1 MSIENSKN
9 ISELNLN
16 KKSPKQ
22 LPDQENLMNSKY
34 SPYLFLLPAMAILIV
49 FFFYPL
55 LEVFRLSFTKYNIV
69 SPAKYIGLAN
79 FKTLINDPI
88 FWKALKNSLIYLI
101 GVVPPLVFIPIV
113 LAIIVNNQIRGISI
127 FRAIFYLPVV
137 ISIVVTGI
145 AWKWLYSENGPLNY
159 LLTSMHITSDKLNW
173 LSDPNLALFSVMVVT
188 VWRGLG
194 YYMVIYLAGLQAIP
208 KELYEASE
216 IDGAGFLQKH
226 MFITIP
232 LLKSS
237 IVFVAVVSSINAL
250 KVFVEIFIMTGGG
263 PAYSST
269 TIVQYLYEKAFAELN
284 LGYACALGVV
294 LFAFTF
300 IFSLANI
307 KVIEKNW
314 K

>member
-1 MSIENSKN
+1 M
-9 ISELNLN
+9 NLY
-16 KKSPKQ
+16 KSR
-22 LPDQENLMNSKY
+22 Y
-34 SPYLFLLPAMAILIV
+34 IPYLFLLPAGVILIV

-55 LEVFRLSFTKYNIV
+55 LEVFRLSLTKYNIV
-69 SPAKYIGLAN
+69 SPPKYIGFEN
-79 FKTLINDPI
+79 FTVLFNDPL
-88 FWKALKNSLIYLI
+88 FWKTLKNSIIYLV
-101 GVVPPLVFIPIV
+101 GVVPPLVFIPIF
-113 LAIIVNNQIRGISI
+113 LAILVNNQIRGISF

-159 LLTSMHITSDKLNW
+159 LLTSMHLTSEKLFW
-173 LSDPNLALFSVMVVT
+173 LSDPNLALFSVMAVT

-216 IDGAGFLQKH
+216 IDGANFLQKH
-226 MFITIP
+226 LFITVP
-232 LLKSS
+232 LLRSS

-263 PAYSST
+263 PAYNSA
-269 TIVQYLYEKAFAELN
+269 TIVQYLYEKAFQELN

-294 LFAFTF
+294 LFIFTF
-300 IFSLANI
+300 FFSMANI
-307 KVIEKNW
+307 RTIEKNW
-314 K
+314 QA

>member
-1 MSIENSKN
+1 MNLIKN
-9 ISELNLN
+9 
-16 KKSPKQ
+16 
-22 LPDQENLMNSKY
+22 KY
-34 SPYLFLLPAMAILIV
+34 GPYLFLLPAGIILIV

-69 SPAKYIGLAN
+69 SPEKYIGLKN
-79 FKTLINDPI
+79 FQTLIKDPI
-88 FWKALKNSLIYLI
+88 FWQSLKNSIIYML
-101 GVVPPLVFIPIV
+101 GVVPPLIFIPIF
-113 LAIIVNNQIRGISI
+113 LAILVNNQIRGISF
-127 FRAIFYLPVV
+127 FRAVFYLPVV
-137 ISIVVTGI
+137 ISIVVIGI

-159 LLTSMHITSDKLNW
+159 LLTASHLTSDKLNW
-173 LSDPNLALFSVMVVT
+173 LSDPNLALFSVMIVT

-216 IDGAGFLQKH
+216 IDGANSWQKH
-226 MFITIP
+226 IYITLP

-263 PAYSST
+263 PAHTST
-269 TIVQYLYEKAFAELN
+269 TIVQYLYEKAFQELN

-294 LFAFTF
+294 LFIFTF
-300 IFSLANI
+300 FFSLANI
-307 KVIEKNW
+307 KIIEKNW
-314 K
+314 KS

>member
-1 MSIENSKN
+1 M
-9 ISELNLN
+9 NLINN
-16 KKSPKQ
+16 K
-22 LPDQENLMNSKY
+22 Y
-34 SPYLFLLPAMAILIV
+34 TPYLFLFPAGVILTV

-69 SPAKYIGLAN
+69 QPAQYVGIDN
-79 FKTLINDPI
+79 FKTLFSDPV
-88 FWKALKNSLIYLI
+88 FWKTLKNSIIYLV
-101 GVVPPLVFIPIV
+101 GVVPPLIFIPIF
-113 LAIIVNNQIRGISI
+113 LAILVNNQIRGISF
-127 FRAIFYLPVV
+127 FRALFYLPVV
-137 ISIVVTGI
+137 ISIVVIGI

-159 LLTSMHITSDKLNW
+159 LLTSMHITGDKLNW
-173 LSDPNLALFSVMVVT
+173 LSDPNLALFSVMAVT

-216 IDGAGFLQKH
+216 IDGASFLQKH
-226 MFITIP
+226 LFITVP

-250 KVFVEIFIMTGGG
+250 KVFVEIYVMTNGG
-263 PAYSST
+263 PAYNSA
-269 TIVQYLYEKAFAELN
+269 TIVQYLYEKAFEDLN

-294 LFAFTF
+294 LFLFTF
-300 IFSLANI
+300 LFSLANI

-314 K
+314 QS

>member
-1 MSIENSKN
+1 MNLIKN
-9 ISELNLN
+9 
-16 KKSPKQ
+16 
-22 LPDQENLMNSKY
+22 KY
-34 SPYLFLLPAMAILIV
+34 GPYLFLLPAGIILIV

-69 SPAKYIGLAN
+69 SPEKYIGLKN
-79 FKTLINDPI
+79 FQTLIKDPV
-88 FWKALKNSLIYLI
+88 FWKSLKNTIIYLF
-101 GVVPPLVFIPIV
+101 GVVPPLIFIPIF
-113 LAIIVNNQIRGISI
+113 LAILVNNQIRGISF

-137 ISIVVTGI
+137 ISIVVIGI

-159 LLTSMHITSDKLNW
+159 LLTALHLTSDKLNW
-173 LSDPNLALFSVMVVT
+173 LSDPNLALFSVMIVT

-216 IDGAGFLQKH
+216 IDGASSWQKH
-226 MFITIP
+226 LYITIP

-237 IVFVAVVSSINAL
+237 IVFVTVVSSINAL

-263 PAYSST
+263 PAHSST
-269 TIVQYLYEKAFAELN
+269 TIVQYLYEKAFQELN

-294 LFAFTF
+294 LFIFTF
-300 IFSLANI
+300 FFSLANI

-314 K
+314 KS